1 MQKDRPAEAADSSRE
16 AFLSLGESQVGSSQ
30 YFFVGVPA
38 IVTLEKIAGAL
49 EVPLYQLFYEPPKLP
64 NLLKRQTS
72 NDSVWG
78 SSGKQAAY
86 FCELVE
92 CLARSTDS
100 DRKLVLSLTQ
110 KLATGRNRRTPKT
123 A

>member
-1 MQKDRPAEAADSSRE
+1 
-16 AFLSLGESQVGSSQ
+16 LSLGESQVSSSQ
-30 YFFVGVPA
+30 YFSVAVPA

-49 EVPLYQLFYEPPKLP
+49 EVPLYQLFYQGDEPPKLP

-72 NDSVWG
+72 NDSVWR
-78 SSGKQAAY
+78 SSGKQSAY
-86 FCELVE
+86 FRELVE